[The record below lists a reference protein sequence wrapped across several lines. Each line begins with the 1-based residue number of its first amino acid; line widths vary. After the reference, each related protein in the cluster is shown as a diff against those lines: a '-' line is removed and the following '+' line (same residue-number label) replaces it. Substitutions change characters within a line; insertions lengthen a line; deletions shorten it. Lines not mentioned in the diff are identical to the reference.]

1 MGERDESGK
10 ARRHWLRTALVIGL
24 NALLAGAGLLGTYR
38 MSEKAGLPVELSAG
52 PGGVPVVSGPGG
64 ESPGAPAGGTSRAP
78 APADA
83 QNALLPGDVILAL
96 DGRPTPSPAAA
107 EFALDGRRI
116 GDTVQVAFRRDGA
129 ASVADARLRPVH
141 GAFFLTL
148 TVLGASLCFFTGLLA
163 SLQSPDRT
171 ETLLFQGLTAAL
183 ATLVLTGPGCR
194 ALPPPWLGLGLG
206 ALNAFAV
213 SAVPVLLA
221 ATARR
226 YPAGRGPGPVVWA
239 PLAAVGALL
248 ATWRI
253 AAFFQAAAGASPAP
267 YLDAV
272 RAGRAWFLAGLAL
285 ATLLLVRSCRPAG
298 GPARRR
304 CLPLLLW
311 LWPGLTAFALL
322 RELPA
327 LAGWTPVTPVP
338 LGVTIAVLS
347 ALGTAAAA
355 LTHRRWDISPAFNRG
370 AVLTGLFALFL
381 VFYAGLLA
389 VFSVLIGDFPLPVA
403 FSASTGAAVTAAIG
417 FGPFREH
424 LQRFLDR
431 FLFTRSYQLQAAAAR
446 AAEACRL
453 AADPDALAGE
463 LAEALKAGLPTDHA
477 SLALDLADG
486 TTGYGEAAGL
496 DLPVRAP
503 GGDLLGRLIVG
514 PRRDGEAYDE
524 AESGFL
530 EGVASQA
537 GTALERIRLQE
548 SLVRGRLE
556 AERQAELNRLKSFFV
571 AGVSHE
577 LKTPLT
583 GIRMFAELLVGRL
596 APEDRRTREYL
607 AVIEGESARLERM
620 VENILDA
627 GRIERGEK
635 HYHFAPVNLNDAVR
649 GVLRILR
656 YPMKMKGTTLR
667 LRFAR
672 PDPVVRAD
680 PDALAQALVNVIANA
695 LKYSPEAPRIRIVTS
710 RRPGEA
716 TVAVEDRGIGIAPG
730 EVERIF
736 TPYFRSADAEVRRRP
751 GAGLGLSLVRHIL
764 DAHGGRVEA
773 SSRLGEGSTFT
784 LAFPLGDPSALPR
797 DEKLQP
803 SMGTDVMPGRG

>member
-38 MSEKAGLPVELSAG
+38 MAGKAGLPVGLAIGIDGEA
-52 PGGVPVVSGPGG
+52 VVSGPG
-64 ESPGAPAGGTSRAP
+64 SAAPAVPAGTP
-78 APADA
+78 AAA
-83 QNALLPGDVILAL
+83 ETSGALLPGDVILSLA
-96 DGRPTPSPAAA
+96 GRPAPSPAAA
-107 EFALDGRRI
+107 DFLLGGRRI
-116 GDTVQVAFRRDGA
+116 GEMVRVAFRRDGLVRTA
-129 ASVADARLRPVH
+129 TVRLVPVH

-148 TVLGASLCFFTGLLA
+148 VVLGASLCFFAGLLA
-163 SLQSPDRT
+163 SLQFPDRP
-171 ETLLFQGLTAAL
+171 EALLFQGLTAAL
-183 ATLVLTGPGCR
+183 AAMVLTGPGCW
-194 ALPPPWLGLGLG
+194 ALPPPGLGLGVG

-213 SAVPVLLA
+213 AAVPVLLA
-221 ATARR
+221 ATARC
-226 YPAGRGPGPVVWA
+226 YPSGRRLPPGVWV
-239 PLAAVGALL
+239 PLAAIGILL
-248 ATWRI
+248 AFWR
-253 AAFFQAAAGASPAP
+253 ATAFLQAAGGASPGP

-272 RAGRAWFLAGLAL
+272 RSERVWFLAGLAL
-285 ATLLLVRSCRPAG
+285 ATLLLAFSCRRPAG
-298 GPARRR
+298 APSRRR

-311 LWPGLTAFALL
+311 LWPNLTVFAVL

-327 LAGWTPVTPVP
+327 LAGWPPMPLLP
-338 LGVTIAVLS
+338 LGLVIAALT
-347 ALGTAAAA
+347 ALGTVTAAF
-355 LTHRRWDISPAFNRG
+355 THRRWDISPAFNRG

-389 VFSVLIGDFPLPVA
+389 VFSALIGDFPLPVA
-403 FSASTGAAVTAAIG
+403 FSAATGAAVTAAIG

-431 FLFTRSYQLQAAAAR
+431 FLFTRSYQLQAASGRVAD
-446 AAEACRL
+446 ACRQ
-453 AADPDALAGE
+453 ATDPEALARE
-463 LAEALKAGLPTDHA
+463 LAQVLEAGLPTGRAALLLGPDHDIRA
-477 SLALDLADG
+477 EPGDG
-486 TTGYGEAAGL
+486 GL
-496 DLPVRAP
+496 RIPLHAP
-503 GGDLLGRLIVG
+503 GAEALGILAVG
-514 PRRDGEAYDE
+514 PRRDGGTYDE
-524 AESGFL
+524 AETAFMES
-530 EGVASQA
+530 VAAGA

-583 GIRMFAELLVGRL
+583 GIRMFAELLGGRL
-596 APEDRRTREYL
+596 PPDDRRTRDFL

-635 HYHFAPVNLNDAVR
+635 HYHFGDVDLNDAVR

-656 YPMKMKGTTLR
+656 YPMRMKGTSLR

-672 PDPVVRAD
+672 PAPVVRAD
-680 PDALAQALVNVIANA
+680 PDAVAQALVNVVANA
-695 LKYSPEAPRIRIVTS
+695 LKYSPDAPRVRIVTT
-710 RRPGEA
+710 RGTAEA
-716 TVAVEDRGIGIAPG
+716 AVAVEDRGIGIAPG
-730 EVERIF
+730 EAERIF

-773 SSRLGEGSTFT
+773 ANRPGGGSTFT
-784 LAFPLGDPSALPR
+784 LVFPLAENALHPKEEDGR
-797 DEKLQP
+797 PLA
-803 SMGTDVMPGRG
+803 GTAAPTGEE